1 MLLATCVFFA
11 ICTEML
17 PIGLLP
23 QIGEGLGFSASGAGV
38 LVSLY
43 AVLVAV
49 MSLPIAAVAAR
60 WPRRTVLAALLGA
73 YTLSNVLFAVAP
85 DYAVAVV
92 ARTIGG
98 LAHAGFFAVAVAAAV
113 SLVDPSRAGRAVA
126 VVMIGNAL
134 ALVSGVPLGTVLGN
148 ALGWRWAFVV
158 LAAALAALA
167 VAVVR
172 VLPPQQPGHPDS
184 GTTPRTPVLT
194 GIRRPAV
201 LVMATVIT
209 LLALGHFTLYTYIS
223 PLLMHDGVARA
234 EVGVVLFGYGCGGLA
249 GLALAGAVV
258 ARRPDEALAAD
269 IVLMTLSLVL
279 AAAVASTIGII
290 AIVAV
295 WGVAFGAF
303 PTLTQTVML
312 RAAGDATDAA
322 AALVNA
328 TTNIGIAGGA
338 LVGSWLLGV
347 VGVPQLGWV
356 GAGLVAV
363 SLLVYADRLRR
374 VRRRWAGGRP

>member
-1 MLLATCVFFA
+1 
-11 ICTEML
+11 
-17 PIGLLP
+17 
-23 QIGEGLGFSASGAGV
+23 
-38 LVSLY
+38 
-43 AVLVAV
+43 
-49 MSLPIAAVAAR
+49 
-60 WPRRTVLAALLGA
+60 
-73 YTLSNVLFAVAP
+73 
-85 DYAVAVV
+85 
-92 ARTIGG
+92 
-98 LAHAGFFAVAVAAAV
+98 
-113 SLVDPSRAGRAVA
+113 
-126 VVMIGNAL
+126 
-134 ALVSGVPLGTVLGN
+134 
-148 ALGWRWAFVV
+148 
-158 LAAALAALA
+158 
-167 VAVVR
+167 
-172 VLPPQQPGHPDS
+172 
-184 GTTPRTPVLT
+184 
-194 GIRRPAV
+194 
-201 LVMATVIT
+201 MATVIT

-347 VGVPQLGWV
+347 VGVHQLGWV